1 MKALLVDIGATN
13 FRVGVAHGKKIQE
26 LINELTPS
34 EWAKARTTI
43 IHQAQL
49 QAVEAV
55 MIGLPGTI
63 DADGTE
69 LVRSPNL
76 SSWVGQQ
83 IKNDLQ
89 KVLRVPVVLENDS
102 LLNAIGEAVYGAGK
116 RSSIVGFITVSTGVN
131 GAKIIDGQPDV
142 GAFSYELGLL
152 PIHGV
157 SIESIISGRALSD
170 VHGVAPE
177 TLPQT
182 TWQAVERSLST
193 ILLQMMLLWR
203 PEVMVIAGPMVREK
217 MIDLKRVTKL
227 LMARWQHP
235 APVPKLLAGTLDDH
249 SGLYGG
255 LAYLDLHSE
264 AIFGRVQKRS

>member
-13 FRVGVAHGKKIQE
+13 FRVGLAQGKKIQE
-26 LINELTPS
+26 LLNEATPP
-34 EWAKARTTI
+34 EWGTVRTAI
-43 IHQAQL
+43 VRLAQL
-49 QAVEAV
+49 QAVEV
-55 MIGLPGTI
+55 LVIGLPGTL
-63 DADGTE
+63 DENGEE

-76 SSWVGQQ
+76 LSWVGQP
-83 IKNDLQ
+83 IKRDLE
-89 KVLRVPVVLENDS
+89 KATRLPVVLENDA
-102 LLNAIGEAVYGAGK
+102 LLNAMGEAVYGAGK
-116 RSSIVGFITVSTGVN
+116 RASIVGFLTVSTGVN
-131 GAKIIDGQPDV
+131 GAKIIDGRPDD

-157 SIESIISGRALSD
+157 SIESIISGRALSE
-170 VHGVAPE
+170 VHGAAPE

-193 ILLQMMLLWR
+193 ILLQLMLLWR
-203 PEVMVIAGPMVREK
+203 PEVVVIAGPMVREK
-217 MIDLKRVTKL
+217 KIDLKRVSKL
-227 LMARWQHP
+227 LEARWQHP

-255 LAYLDLHSE
+255 LAYLGLHSE